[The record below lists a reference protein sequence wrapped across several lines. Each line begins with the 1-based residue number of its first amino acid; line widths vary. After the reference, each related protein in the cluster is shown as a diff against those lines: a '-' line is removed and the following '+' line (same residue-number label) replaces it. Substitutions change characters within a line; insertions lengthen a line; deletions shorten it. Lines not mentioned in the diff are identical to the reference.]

1 MTMDFP
7 ILISLLAFV
16 MVLLTSLAVYVYLNS
31 REASKVWR
39 RRVEGQTGTYDAF
52 EPDAGWADSI
62 RRQLSKLL
70 QTLGKSNQPTDQA
83 EILNLRQ
90 GLITAGY
97 RSAHAPIVF
106 LGAKLLCA
114 MVTLLSLVLIPHKW
128 LGFPSTTNLIVF
140 YVLAAGAGYYA
151 PVLWLRSAIG
161 QRKQTI
167 MRALPDALDLMV
179 VCVEAGLGLDQA
191 INRVADEIKLSHQEL
206 SEEFHL
212 LGLELRAGVAR
223 TDALRNLSRRIDL
236 EEIKSLIA
244 LLVQT
249 DRFGTSI
256 GQALRVHS
264 EGMKVSR
271 QMKAEERAAKIPV
284 KLLLPLILFI
294 FPSVFI
300 AIMGPGAIRI
310 IRTLLP
316 GLGQH

>member
-1 MTMDFP
+1 MDFP
-7 ILISLLAFV
+7 IIISLLAFV
-16 MVLLTSLAVYVYLNS
+16 MCLLASLAVYTYLNK
-31 REASKVWR
+31 REASKVWN
-39 RRVEGQTGTYDAF
+39 RRVEGRPETLDAT
-52 EPDAGWADSI
+52 EDAGLGQSI
-62 RRQLSKLL
+62 KRKLSELL
-70 QTLGKSNQPTDQA
+70 HSLGKTNQPTDQQ
-83 EILNLRQ
+83 EVLNLRQ
-90 GLITAGY
+90 ALITAGY
-97 RSAHAPIVF
+97 RSAHAPFSF
-106 LGAKLLCA
+106 LGSKLLCA
-114 MVTLLSLVLIPHKW
+114 LLMLLSFSLIPHQW
-128 LGFPSTTNLIVF
+128 LGFPSTTNLVMY

-151 PVLWLRSAIG
+151 PALWLRSTIG
-161 QRKQTI
+161 RRKETI

-191 INRVADEIKLSHQEL
+191 INRVADEIKLSHKEL
-206 SEEFHL
+206 SEEFRL
-212 LGLELRAGVAR
+212 LGLELRTGVAR
-223 TDALRNLSRRIDL
+223 TDALKNLSRRIDL

-264 EGMKVSR
+264 EAMKVSR

-300 AIMGPGAIRI
+300 AIIGPGAIKI

-316 GLGQH
+316 TLGQQ

>member
-1 MTMDFP
+1 MDFP
-7 ILISLLAFV
+7 IIISLLAFV
-16 MVLLTSLAVYVYLNS
+16 MCALMSLALYAYLNS
-31 REASKVWR
+31 REASKAWS
-39 RRVEGQTGTYDAF
+39 RRVEGRPEVSDMPAQ
-52 EPDAGWADSI
+52 EVGWAQSVK
-62 RRQLSKLL
+62 RRVSELL
-70 QTLGKSNQPTDQA
+70 QILGNANQPTDQA
-83 EILNLRQ
+83 EVLNLRQ
-90 GLITAGY
+90 SLITAGY
-97 RSAHAPIVF
+97 RSAHASTFF
-106 LGAKLLCA
+106 LGAKILGA
-114 MVTLLSLVLIPHKW
+114 IVTLLSLTLVPHQW
-128 LGFPSTTNLIVF
+128 LGFPSTTNLIMF

-151 PVLWLRSAIG
+151 PALWLQHTIST
-161 QRKQTI
+161 RKHTI
-167 MRALPDALDLMV
+167 MHSLPDALDLMV

-191 INRVADEIKLSHQEL
+191 INRVADEIKLSHKEL

-300 AIMGPGAIRI
+300 AILGPGAIRI

-316 GLGQH
+316 ALGQH

>member
-1 MTMDFP
+1 MDFP
-7 ILISLLAFV
+7 IIISLLAFV
-16 MVLLTSLAVYVYLNS
+16 MCVLASLAVYTHLNT
-31 REASKVWR
+31 REASKVWS
-39 RRVEGQTGTYDAF
+39 RRVEGQSETLDAT
-52 EPDAGWADSI
+52 EDAGFRQSI
-62 RRQLSKLL
+62 KRTLSKLL
-70 QTLGKSNQPTDQA
+70 RSLGKANQPTDQQ
-83 EILNLRQ
+83 EVLSLRQ
-90 GLITAGY
+90 ALITAGY
-97 RSAHAPIVF
+97 RSAHAPIIF
-106 LGAKLLCA
+106 LGAKILCAVFLLLCFA
-114 MVTLLSLVLIPHKW
+114 VIPHQW
-128 LGFPSTTNLIVF
+128 LRFPSATNLIMY

-151 PVLWLRSAIG
+151 PALWLRSTIG
-161 QRKQTI
+161 RRKETI

-191 INRVADEIKLSHQEL
+191 INRVADEIKLSHKEL

-212 LGLELRAGVAR
+212 LGLELRTGVAR
-223 TDALRNLSRRIDL
+223 IDALRNLSRRIDL
-236 EEIKSLIA
+236 DEIKSLIA

-264 EGMKVSR
+264 NAMKVSR

-300 AIMGPGAIRI
+300 AILGPGAIKI

-316 GLGQH
+316 TLGQQ

>member
-1 MTMDFP
+1 MDFP
-7 ILISLLAFV
+7 MIISGLAFV
-16 MVLLTSLAVYVYLNS
+16 MCLLASLAVYTYLNT
-31 REASKVWR
+31 REASKVWS
-39 RRVEGQTGTYDAF
+39 RRVEGQSETLDAT
-52 EPDAGWADSI
+52 EDAGFGQSI
-62 RRQLSKLL
+62 KRKLSDLL
-70 QTLGKSNQPTDQA
+70 HSLGKANQPTDQK
-83 EILNLRQ
+83 EVLNLRQ
-90 GLITAGY
+90 ALITAGY
-97 RSAHAPIVF
+97 RSAHAPVIF
-106 LGAKLLCA
+106 LGAKILCALSVLLCFA
-114 MVTLLSLVLIPHKW
+114 VIPHQW
-128 LGFPSTTNLIVF
+128 LGFPSATNLIMY

-151 PVLWLRSAIG
+151 PALWLRSTIG
-161 QRKQTI
+161 RRKETI

-191 INRVADEIKLSHQEL
+191 INRVADEIRLSHKDL

-212 LGLELRAGVAR
+212 LGLELRTGVGR

-236 EEIKSLIA
+236 DEIKSLIA

-264 EGMKVSR
+264 DAMKVSR

-300 AIMGPGAIRI
+300 AILGPGAIRI

-316 GLGQH
+316 TLGHQ

>member
-1 MTMDFP
+1 MDFP
-7 ILISLLAFV
+7 LIISLLAFI
-16 MVLLTSLAVYVYLNS
+16 MCVLASLAVYTHRTS
-31 REASKVWR
+31 REASKLWS
-39 RRVEGQTGTYDAF
+39 RRVEGRPETLDA
-52 EPDAGWADSI
+52 PPKDAGWGPSI
-62 RRQLSKLL
+62 TRTLSELL
-70 QTLGKSNQPTDQA
+70 HSLGKTNQPTDQKEA
-83 EILNLRQ
+83 LNLRQ
-90 GLITAGY
+90 ALITAGY
-97 RSAHAPIVF
+97 RSAHAPIAF
-106 LGAKLLCA
+106 LGAKMLCA
-114 MVTLLSLVLIPHKW
+114 MVSLLCLILVPHKW
-128 LGFPSTTNLIVF
+128 LGFPSTTNLIMF
-140 YVLAAGAGYYA
+140 YVVAAGVGYYTPA
-151 PVLWLRSAIG
+151 LWLRNTIDRR
-161 QRKQTI
+161 QQTI
-167 MRALPDALDLMV
+167 LRALPDALDLMV

-191 INRVADEIKLSHQEL
+191 INRVADESKLAHKEL

-236 EEIKSLIA
+236 DEIKSLIA

-264 EGMKVSR
+264 DAMKVSR

-300 AIMGPGAIRI
+300 AIIGPGAIRI

-316 GLGQH
+316 TFGQH

>member
-1 MTMDFP
+1 MDFP
-7 ILISLLAFV
+7 ILISVLAFV
-16 MVLLTSLAVYVYLNS
+16 MCLLASFAVYTYLNL
-31 REASKVWR
+31 REASKVWS
-39 RRVEGQTGTYDAF
+39 RRVEGRAEALDVSPLDAVV
-52 EPDAGWADSI
+52 GHSLK
-62 RRQLSKLL
+62 RQFSRLL
-70 QTLGKSNQPTDQA
+70 QTLGKANQPTDQA

-90 GLITAGY
+90 ALITAGY
-97 RSAHAPIVF
+97 RSAHAPLLF
-106 LGAKLLCA
+106 LGVKILCA
-114 MVTLLSLVLIPHKW
+114 IVALLSLALVPHKW
-128 LGFPSTTNLIVF
+128 LGFPSTTNLVMF

-151 PVLWLRSAIG
+151 PALWLRSTIG
-161 QRKQTI
+161 RRKQTI

-191 INRVADEIKLSHQEL
+191 INRVAEEIKLSHKEL

-223 TDALRNLSRRIDL
+223 TDALRHLSRRIDL
-236 EEIKSLIA
+236 EEVKSLIA

-294 FPSVFI
+294 FPSIFI
-300 AIMGPGAIRI
+300 AILGPGAIRI

-316 GLGQH
+316 TLGQQ

>member
-1 MTMDFP
+1 MEFP
-7 ILISLLAFV
+7 IIISLLAFV
-16 MVLLTSLAVYVYLNS
+16 MCSLMSLALYAYLNS
-31 REASKVWR
+31 REASKVWS
-39 RRVEGQTGTYDAF
+39 RRVEGRPETSDKPAQ
-52 EPDAGWADSI
+52 EVGWGQLVK
-62 RRQLSKLL
+62 RQVSELL
-70 QTLGKSNQPTDQA
+70 QILGKANQPTDQV
-83 EILNLRQ
+83 EVLNLRQ
-90 GLITAGY
+90 SLSAAGY
-97 RSAHAPIVF
+97 RSPHAPTFF
-106 LGAKLLCA
+106 LGAKILGAIVALLGLTF
-114 MVTLLSLVLIPHKW
+114 VPHQW
-128 LGFPSTTNLIVF
+128 LGYPSTTNLIMF
-140 YVLAAGAGYYA
+140 YVLAAGAGYYGPA
-151 PVLWLRSAIG
+151 LWLRHTISR
-161 QRKQTI
+161 RKHTI
-167 MRALPDALDLMV
+167 MHALPDALDLMV

-191 INRVADEIKLSHQEL
+191 INRVADEIKLSHKEL

-244 LLVQT
+244 LLIQT

-264 EGMKVSR
+264 EAMKVSR

-300 AIMGPGAIRI
+300 AILGPGAIRV

-316 GLGQH
+316 TLGQH

>member
-1 MTMDFP
+1 MDFP
-7 ILISLLAFV
+7 LVVSVLAFV
-16 MVLLTSLAVYVYLNS
+16 MCLLASFAVYSYLNS
-31 REASKVWR
+31 HETAKVWSR
-39 RRVEGQTGTYDAF
+39 RIEGRGEAHDVPAAETGL
-52 EPDAGWADSI
+52 GQSLK
-62 RRQLSKLL
+62 RQFLELL
-70 QTLGKSNQPTDQA
+70 QALGKANQPTNQT
-83 EILNLRQ
+83 EVVNLRQ
-90 GLITAGY
+90 SLITAGR
-97 RSAHAPIVF
+97 RSAHVPLIF
-106 LGAKLLCA
+106 LGAKLLCS
-114 MVTLLSLVLIPHKW
+114 MVALLSVAIVPHKW
-128 LGFPSTTNLIVF
+128 LGFPGTTGLITF

-151 PVLWLRSAIG
+151 PSLWLRSTINR
-161 QRKQTI
+161 RKQTI
-167 MRALPDALDLMV
+167 IRALPDALDLMV

-191 INRVADEIKLSHQEL
+191 INRVADEIKLSHKEL

-294 FPSVFI
+294 FPNVFI
-300 AIMGPGAIRI
+300 AILGPGVIRI

-316 GLGQH
+316 TLGQH

>member
-1 MTMDFP
+1 MDFP
-7 ILISLLAFV
+7 TIISLLAFV
-16 MVLLTSLAVYVYLNS
+16 MCILASLAVYTHLNS
-31 REASKVWR
+31 REASKVWS
-39 RRVEGQTGTYDAF
+39 RRVEGRSETVDALA
-52 EPDAGWADSI
+52 EDMGWGQSVK
-62 RRQLSKLL
+62 RQLSELL
-70 QTLGKSNQPTDQA
+70 HTLGKTNQPTDQK
-83 EILNLRQ
+83 EVLSLRQ
-90 GLITAGY
+90 ALITAGY
-97 RSAHAPIVF
+97 RSAHAPIAF
-106 LGAKLLCA
+106 LGAKMLCALGLLLC
-114 MVTLLSLVLIPHKW
+114 LVLVPHKW
-128 LGFPSTTNLIVF
+128 LGFPSTTNLIMF
-140 YVLAAGAGYYA
+140 YVIAAGAGYYA
-151 PVLWLRSAIG
+151 PALWLRNTIG
-161 QRKQTI
+161 HRQQAI

-191 INRVADEIKLSHQEL
+191 INRVADEIKLSHKEL

-212 LGLELRAGVAR
+212 LGLELRTGVAR

-236 EEIKSLIA
+236 DEIKSLIA

-271 QMKAEERAAKIPV
+271 QMKAEERAGKMPV

-300 AIMGPGAIRI
+300 VVLGPGAISI

-316 GLGQH
+316 ALGQH

>member
-1 MTMDFP
+1 MDFP
-7 ILISLLAFV
+7 IIISLLAFV
-16 MVLLTSLAVYVYLNS
+16 MCLLASLAVYTYLNS
-31 REASKVWR
+31 REASKIWS
-39 RRVEGQTGTYDAF
+39 RRVEGQSEISDAT
-52 EPDAGWADSI
+52 EGAGWGQSVK
-62 RRQLSKLL
+62 QHLSELL
-70 QTLGKSNQPTDQA
+70 RSVGKTNQPTDRQ
-83 EILNLRQ
+83 EVLDLRQ
-90 GLITAGY
+90 ALITAGY
-97 RSAHAPIVF
+97 RSAHAPIIF
-106 LGAKLLCA
+106 LGAKTLCG
-114 MVTLLSLVLIPHKW
+114 VLALGVFAVIPHKW
-128 LGFPSTTNLIVF
+128 LGFPSATNLIMFHVI
-140 YVLAAGAGYYA
+140 AAGAGYYA
-151 PVLWLRSAIG
+151 PSLWLRSAIDRR
-161 QRKQTI
+161 QQTI

-191 INRVADEIKLSHQEL
+191 INRVADEIRLSHNEL
-206 SEEFHL
+206 SEEFRL

-236 EEIKSLIA
+236 DEIKSLIA

-264 EGMKVSR
+264 DAMKVSR

-300 AIMGPGAIRI
+300 AVLGPGVIRI

-316 GLGQH
+316 TLGHQ